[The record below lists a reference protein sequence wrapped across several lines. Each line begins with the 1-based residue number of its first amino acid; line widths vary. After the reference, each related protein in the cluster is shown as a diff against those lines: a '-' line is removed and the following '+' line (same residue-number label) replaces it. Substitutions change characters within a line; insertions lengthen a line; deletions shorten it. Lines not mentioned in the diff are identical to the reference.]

1 MSISTNS
8 STKLSLLA
16 KLADAKGREDVWPTF
31 VEKYGNAIYAW
42 CRKWGASSEDAEDI
56 VQQTLLTVFLK
67 LEHFKH
73 GGRYTF
79 RGWLRQIA
87 RHTWLKIIEKTAK
100 ASVVDTDEIERLTSI
115 RMLRTVG
122 ARDDFINA
130 FDQLACEEIRDMAF
144 SKVRERVSEQTWQAY
159 IMSDHDQ
166 SPGVEIAKL
175 LGLSVGAVR
184 LSAYRV
190 RLMLNDELARIDPT
204 IINDQP

>member
-16 KLADAKGREDVWPTF
+16 KLADDKGREDVWPTF
-31 VEKYGNAIYAW
+31 VEKYGKAIYAW
-42 CRKWGASSEDAEDI
+42 CLKWGASSEDAEDI

-87 RHTWLKIIEKTAK
+87 RHTWLKIIEKSAK
-100 ASVVDTDEIERLTSI
+100 ATVVDTDEMERLTSI
-115 RMLRTVG
+115 KLLKTIG
-122 ARDDFINA
+122 ARDDLISS

-144 SKVRERVSEQTWQAY
+144 SKVRERVSAQTWQAY

-166 SPGVEIAKL
+166 SPGIEIASR
-175 LGLSVGAVR
+175 LGMTIGAVR

-204 IINDQP
+204 IINDQT

>member
-1 MSISTNS
+1 MSILTNS
-8 STKLSLLA
+8 STKMSLLA
-16 KLADAKGREDVWPTF
+16 KLADDKGREDVWPTF
-31 VEKYGNAIYAW
+31 VERYGKAIHAW
-42 CRKWGASSEDAEDI
+42 CLKWGASSEDAEDI

-79 RGWLRQIA
+79 RAWLRQIA
-87 RHTWLKIIEKTAK
+87 RHTWLKIIEKSAK
-100 ASVVDTDEIERLTSI
+100 ATVVDSDEMERLTSI
-115 RMLRTVG
+115 KSLKTIG
-122 ARDDFINA
+122 ARDDLINA

-159 IMSDHDQ
+159 IMSDHDK
-166 SPGVEIAKL
+166 SSGVEIASH
-175 LGLSVGAVR
+175 LGMSIGAVR

-204 IINDQP
+204 IINNQS